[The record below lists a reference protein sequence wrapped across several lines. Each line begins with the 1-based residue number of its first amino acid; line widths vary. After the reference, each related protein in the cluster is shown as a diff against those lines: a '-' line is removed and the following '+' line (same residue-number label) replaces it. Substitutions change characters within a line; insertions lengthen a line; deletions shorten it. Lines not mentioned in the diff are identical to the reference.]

1 MYLSPSNLL
10 SVFLNILQPVETSL
24 SLDRTIQECAADVV
38 DALGNSFAGARYSDS
53 SFSRVGQHLGGDD
66 DRGASY
72 FADLF
77 DFRSAFAD

>member
-1 MYLSPSNLL
+1 MNSQKYLEHN
-10 SVFLNILQPVETSL
+10 
-24 SLDRTIQECAADVV
+24 AADVV